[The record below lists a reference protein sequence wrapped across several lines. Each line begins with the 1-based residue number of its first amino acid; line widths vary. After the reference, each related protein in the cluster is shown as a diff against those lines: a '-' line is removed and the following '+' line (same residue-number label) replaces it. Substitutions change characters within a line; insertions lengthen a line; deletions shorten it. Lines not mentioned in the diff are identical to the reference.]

1 MRLLQAERVWFH
13 YPDQTK
19 HVIEDLGFH
28 LDPGEIVQLV
38 GRNGTGKTTAL
49 KLVAGLLEPTRGA
62 IQSAPNTRRIYM
74 DQNAAS
80 MLAPDL
86 TVADHFRAFVDR
98 TTPDKANPLLELR
111 KFDVGLEDRQD
122 AFVGQLSGGQ
132 AQILALIIAIL
143 GGYEL
148 ILLDEFTAHLDSKST
163 QGANELVSLAVSQYG
178 KTALIVTHLQTDL
191 RVDRSISLNN

>member
-1 MRLLQAERVWFH
+1 MRRLQAEGIWFH
-13 YPDQTK
+13 YPDQTR
-19 HVIEDLGFH
+19 HVIEDLSFY
-28 LDPGEIVQLV
+28 LDPSEIVQIV

-49 KLVAGLLEPTRGA
+49 KLVAGHLQPTRGA
-62 IQSAPNTRRIYM
+62 IHPTPNIRRIYM

-86 TVADHFRAFVDR
+86 TVSDHFRAFVGQKLY
-98 TTPDKANPLLELR
+98 DKFDPLIELR

-132 AQILALIIAIL
+132 SQILALIIAIF
-143 GGYEL
+143 GGYDV

-163 QGANELVSLAVSQYG
+163 RTANELVSLAVSRYS
-178 KTALIVTHLQTDL
+178 KTALIVTHLETEL
-191 RVDRSISLNN
+191 TVNRSISLDN